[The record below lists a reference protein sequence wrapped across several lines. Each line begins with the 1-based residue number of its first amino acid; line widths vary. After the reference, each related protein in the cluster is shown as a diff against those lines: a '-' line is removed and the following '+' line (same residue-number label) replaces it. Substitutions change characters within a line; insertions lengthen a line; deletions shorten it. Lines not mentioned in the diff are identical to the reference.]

1 MGYGNVDK
9 QLPHQY
15 SPSPPSRKLESQTP
29 WHPKPFPK
37 FKKQSRKQANGGKQ
51 SHSALTIQLATRN
64 RSKAKGNT
72 L

>member
-1 MGYGNVDK
+1 MGYGTISK
-9 QLPHQY
+9 AFPLPIQLP
-15 SPSPPSRKLESQTP
+15 PPKGRTKSQTP

-51 SHSALTIQLATRN
+51 SHSTLTIQLATRN